1 MLPEVT
7 AAQGKVIIIEGTHV
21 DPSQYLSFAKT
32 RCVFVPVLIL
42 ASHSQ
47 APPRS
52 LMQRSHILQHFCD
65 SKVSPDAEKLQIYE
79 NNVQWLHTYLS
90 GFSGEM

>member
-1 MLPEVT
+1 
-7 AAQGKVIIIEGTHV
+7 
-21 DPSQYLSFAKT
+21 
-32 RCVFVPVLIL
+32 VPVLIL
-42 ASHSQ
+42 AAHGQ

-79 NNVQWLHTYLS
+79 CNVQWMHTYLS
-90 GFSGEM
+90 SFSSDM